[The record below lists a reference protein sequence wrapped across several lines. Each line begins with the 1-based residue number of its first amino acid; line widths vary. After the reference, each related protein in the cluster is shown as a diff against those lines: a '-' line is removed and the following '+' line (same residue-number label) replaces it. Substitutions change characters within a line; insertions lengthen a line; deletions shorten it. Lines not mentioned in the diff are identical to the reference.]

1 MSQLFNFM
9 NLYIYT
15 LEYMLK
21 DFLIMIYNKHSHA
34 YTNTYIH
41 IRIHKQMQNLKQL
54 QRKMVIFL
62 FFEDLFIYYV

>member
-1 MSQLFNFM
+1 MSQLFNFR

-21 DFLIMIYNKHSHA
+21 DFLIMICNKHSHA
-34 YTNTYIH
+34 YTNTYTHILIH
-41 IRIHKQMQNLKQL
+41 TQMQNLKQL